1 MPAARGSRYASGVST
16 IRIRRPHGCPPHALR
31 REAEAVARRLE
42 ARHAVRWSYVEE
54 YRLGL
59 HAASGVASGARGSVT
74 IGDADVTVELHLPFG
89 LRPMRGLVERELG
102 KRLDALLARVAA

>member
-1 MPAARGSRYASGVST
+1 VST

-42 ARHAVRWSYVEE
+42 ARHAVRWSFVEN
-54 YRLGL
+54 RLGL
-59 HAASGVASGARGSVT
+59 VAASGVASGARGSVT
-74 IGDADVTVELHLPFG
+74 IGESDVTVELDLPFG

-102 KRLDALLARVAA
+102 KRLDALLANVAA